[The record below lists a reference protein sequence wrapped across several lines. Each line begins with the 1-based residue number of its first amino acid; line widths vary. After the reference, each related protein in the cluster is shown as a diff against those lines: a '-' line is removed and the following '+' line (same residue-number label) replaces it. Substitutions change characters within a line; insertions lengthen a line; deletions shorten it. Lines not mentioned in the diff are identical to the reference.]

1 MHGDIFT
8 LRGETVKVLYL
19 LAALLFMVSTA
30 HAEAPSYCVQVSRCV
45 QLESA
50 IHVYETLAAHKTARI
65 EKLGGSYVVSV
76 GAYPSRSKAES
87 LLAELRKSHP
97 DAFIRK
103 FTKSKMQVI
112 RGGGL
117 SETREKKGAAA
128 SAVRGEAP
136 AQKELPEKT
145 TDTPLSVAP
154 GTPTA
159 KKPAKKG
166 AHTSPAARS
175 IPPAKGDIAPRPM
188 VIPPPVVGGDAP
200 PKSQGTG
207 VKIPSVRDVH
217 PAKPAPPVRPQV
229 TPPPA
234 VEEVVPTKPQDK
246 KGTQSSPPQRR
257 VSAKELKQAKS
268 KGVSPPSSE
277 NRQEPAGLSSLTA
290 EESYQAGIQNYQD
303 LRYDDAIAYLTR
315 YISLSTNSN
324 RSSAALLIM
333 GKSFEA
339 LNRPHTA
346 LGIYG
351 RILEQYPQSPE
362 ASLSII
368 ATADIGAS
376 YPTLTYP
383 GFLKG
388 AEYFRNPI
396 LGYDTVLARPLSA
409 EMTEDALFQK
419 GHALQKQGRLKES
432 YDTFSQLLK
441 QFPKSP
447 YRKET
452 FDALKTTTAT
462 LIDRYHKAGDY
473 LAAAECYFKSK
484 GKGLIAPGDTDTLLK
499 SALSLAHL
507 GFYDDSLGLV
517 NTLKAGLTGKGSSE
531 IDRTVAEIENIR
543 ATNASVRLPDD
554 AKWTL
559 FQSGRDYLRS
569 NNLPMAEQ
577 TLAKL
582 KNEGGEPFWAKIS
595 DYAFAE
601 KEWSQRYRGAAAG
614 KP

>member
-1 MHGDIFT
+1 M
-8 LRGETVKVLYL
+8 KVLYSL
-19 LAALLFMVSTA
+19 LAALLVMVSTA
-30 HAEAPSYCVQVSRCV
+30 HAESPSYCVQVSRCV
-45 QLESA
+45 HLESA
-50 IHVYETLAAHKTARI
+50 IHVYETLTAYKTARI

-76 GAYPSRSKAES
+76 GAYPSRTKAEP
-87 LLAELRKSHP
+87 LLAELKKPHP

-103 FTKSKMQVI
+103 FTKSKIQII
-112 RGGGL
+112 RGDDPSGTK
-117 SETREKKGAAA
+117 EKKKGATA

-136 AQKELPEKT
+136 AKEDPPERTKVN
-145 TDTPLSVAP
+145 PPSVAP

-159 KKPAKKG
+159 KTPAKKG
-166 AHTSPAARS
+166 APTSPAARS

-188 VIPPPVVGGDAP
+188 VIPPPVVGGETS

-207 VKIPSVRDVH
+207 VKIPSVRNVH

-234 VEEVVPTKPQDK
+234 VEEVAPTKPQDK
-246 KGTQSSPPQRR
+246 KGTQSAPPQRR
-257 VSAKELKQAKS
+257 VSAKEFKQAKS
-268 KGVSPPSSE
+268 KGVSQPSSE
-277 NRQEPAGLSSLTA
+277 NRQEPAGLSTLTA

-315 YISLSTNSN
+315 YISLSTNGN

-351 RILEQYPQSPE
+351 RVLEQYPQSPE

-368 ATADIGAS
+368 AIADIGVS

-462 LIDRYHKAGDY
+462 LIDRYHKSGDY

-484 GKGLIAPGDTDTLLK
+484 GKGLIVPGDTDTLLK

-507 GFYDDSLGLV
+507 GFYDDSLGIV
-517 NTLKAGLTGKGSSE
+517 NTLKSGLTGKGLSE
-531 IDRTVAEIENIR
+531 IDRTIAEIENLR

-554 AKWTL
+554 ANWTL

-577 TLAKL
+577 TLTKL
-582 KNEGGEPFWAKIS
+582 KSEGGEPFWAKIS
-595 DYAFAE
+595 DYAFTE
-601 KEWSQRYRGAAAG
+601 KEWSQKYRGVVSG

>member
-1 MHGDIFT
+1 
-8 LRGETVKVLYL
+8 
-19 LAALLFMVSTA
+19 MVSTA

-50 IHVYETLAAHKTARI
+50 IHVYETLTSYKTARI

-76 GAYPSRSKAES
+76 GIYPSRTKAEP

-112 RGGGL
+112 RGDGPSGTK
-117 SETREKKGAAA
+117 ERTKEKKGTAA

-145 TDTPLSVAP
+145 SVTPPSVGP
-154 GTPTA
+154 GTPTTQT
-159 KKPAKKG
+159 PAKKG
-166 AHTSPAARS
+166 ASATASTRS
-175 IPPAKGDIAPRPM
+175 LPPAKADIPPRPT
-188 VIPPPVVGGDAP
+188 VIPPPVVGGDTS

-207 VKIPSVRDVH
+207 VKIPSVRNVP
-217 PAKPAPPVRPQV
+217 PAKPAPPMRPQV

-234 VEEVVPTKPQDK
+234 VEEFAPTKPQDK
-246 KGTQSSPPQRR
+246 KGPQSVPSQRR
-257 VSAKELKQAKS
+257 VSAKELKQAKA
-268 KGVSPPSSE
+268 KGIAPTASE
-277 NRQEPAGLSSLTA
+277 NRQEPSGLSTLTA
-290 EESYQAGIQNYQD
+290 EESYQAGIRNYQD

-315 YISLSTNSN
+315 YMSLATNGN

-351 RILEQYPQSPE
+351 RILEQYPQSAE

-368 ATADIGAS
+368 AISDIGVS
-376 YPTLTYP
+376 YPTLTFP
-383 GFLKG
+383 RFMKG

-396 LGYDTVLARPLSA
+396 LGYDTVLAKPLSA
-409 EMTEDALFQK
+409 EMTEDALLQK

-432 YDTFSQLLK
+432 YDTLSQLLK

-452 FDALKTTTAT
+452 FDTLKTTTAT
-462 LIDRYHKAGDY
+462 LIDRYHKSGDH
-473 LAAAECYFKSK
+473 LAAAELYFKSK
-484 GKGLIAPGDTDTLLK
+484 GKGLIPPNDTDTMLK
-499 SALSLAHL
+499 AALSLAHL
-507 GFYDDSLGLV
+507 GFYDDSLDLV
-517 NTLKAGLTGKGSSE
+517 NVLKTGLSGKGSPE
-531 IDRTVAEIENIR
+531 IDRAVAEIGNIR
-543 ATNASVRLPDD
+543 TANASARLPDD
-554 AKWTL
+554 ANWAL
-559 FQSGRDYLRS
+559 FQTGRDYLRS

-582 KNEGGEPFWAKIS
+582 KNAGGEPFWTRIS
-595 DYAFAE
+595 DYAFAD
-601 KEWSQRYRGAAAG
+601 KEWAQKYRGSVAG